1 VTLTSGRAEG
11 GPVAT
16 PSLSSWHPG
25 SHKFGMLAGVLLLVF
40 GVYSVAYW
48 VATLTSGA
56 PHLFGDAFG
65 LWSWARFLDTHPAS
79 EIYDPAAL
87 HTAQVALGFDRD
99 FSFAYPPTFLLVL
112 RPMGLLPCAVAI
124 AAMIAVT
131 GALYLWATVGREWRS
146 SLLLAAIVAPTTTM
160 TIVAGQCGFLTA
172 ALLIGGFR
180 LVDRR
185 PILAGVLFG
194 LLSYKPQFGLLV
206 PVALLAA
213 RLWSSIAAGA
223 ITVVAL
229 VIATSALFG
238 ATVWPSWIAT
248 LPAYSHHFAA
258 ESSGVLHLMPTVL
271 ATLLQFGVSPAIAG
285 PMQWSATIAA
295 GVIVWISFRFG
306 QHELAVAGLVA
317 ASFLATPYAFVYD
330 MPTVTTAVLWVIAER
345 RRSGDSFGSDE
356 VLVLML
362 AMIAPITL
370 PAGAVHFPLVAVS
383 LVLLLVVI
391 LRRIWSLRSRA
402 LAVPAL
408 PEAA

>member
-1 VTLTSGRAEG
+1 
-11 GPVAT
+11 
-16 PSLSSWHPG
+16 
-25 SHKFGMLAGVLLLVF
+25 
-40 GVYSVAYW
+40 
-48 VATLTSGA
+48 
-56 PHLFGDAFG
+56 
-65 LWSWARFLDTHPAS
+65 
-79 EIYDPAAL
+79 
-87 HTAQVALGFDRD
+87 
-99 FSFAYPPTFLLVL
+99 
-112 RPMGLLPCAVAI
+112 
-124 AAMIAVT
+124 
-131 GALYLWATVGREWRS
+131 
-146 SLLLAAIVAPTTTM
+146 
-160 TIVAGQCGFLTA
+160 
-172 ALLIGGFR
+172 
-180 LVDRR
+180 
-185 PILAGVLFG
+185 
-194 LLSYKPQFGLLV
+194 
-206 PVALLAA
+206 
-213 RLWSSIAAGA
+213 
-223 ITVVAL
+223 
-229 VIATSALFG
+229 
-238 ATVWPSWIAT
+238 
-248 LPAYSHHFAA
+248 
-258 ESSGVLHLMPTVL
+258 MPTVL

-306 QHELAVAGLVA
+306 QRELAVAGLVA